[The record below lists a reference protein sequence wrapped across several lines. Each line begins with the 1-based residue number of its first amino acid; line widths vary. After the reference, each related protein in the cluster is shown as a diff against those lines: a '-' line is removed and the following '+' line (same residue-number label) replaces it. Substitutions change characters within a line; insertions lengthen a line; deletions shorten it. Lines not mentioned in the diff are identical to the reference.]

1 MADPSPD
8 TAPLPDY
15 SALVRLLVEPLLDQP
30 EVLKVDCE
38 THPQKA
44 RVWVRVAIEGADKG
58 KVFGRGGRTIQAIRT
73 VLTVAGQAVGQT
85 VHLEVFGEREHRES
99 HREGRDHGRSEHG
112 RSDSRPDRSERRSGH
127 RPPASPPIRK
137 QDLEAK
143 RESQQS
149 ESSSSELKQNDSYPA
164 GSPPEAS
171 EADV

>member
-1 MADPSPD
+1 VADSSPD
-8 TAPLPDY
+8 TARLPDY

-73 VLTVAGQAVGQT
+73 VLTVAGQSVGQT
-85 VHLEVFGEREHRES
+85 VHLEVFGEREHREA
-99 HREGRDHGRSEHG
+99 HREGRDYG
-112 RSDSRPDRSERRSGH
+112 RSDHNRPDHNRPDRSERRSGH

-143 RESQQS
+143 RESQQ
-149 ESSSSELKQNDSYPA
+149 NNNSYPD
-164 GSPPEAS
+164 GLPPEA
-171 EADV
+171 DV

>member
-1 MADPSPD
+1 VADPSPD
-8 TAPLPDY
+8 TARLPDY

-73 VLTVAGQAVGQT
+73 VLTVAGQSVGQT
-85 VHLEVFGEREHRES
+85 VHLEVFGEREHRET
-99 HREGRDHGRSEHG
+99 HREGRDYG
-112 RSDSRPDRSERRSGH
+112 RSDHNRPDHVRPDRSERRSSGH
-127 RPPASPPIRK
+127 RPPASLPIRK

-149 ESSSSELKQNDSYPA
+149 NNSYPDE
-164 GSPPEAS
+164 SPPEA
-171 EADV
+171 DV